1 MYEPEF
7 QQDKKVKDY
16 WFFCYF
22 GNGMNPKD
30 LAYLKCKNIDGEYLT
45 FIRAKTE
52 RATRT
57 DPKLITA
64 YINEDM
70 QKVIERWGNKDKS
83 SANYIFPILDL
94 NADPMQQYN
103 RVKSFAKFINNG
115 MLNITQRQ
123 LINRKA
129 TNMECRHTFS
139 TVLKRSG
146 ASTEFIQE
154 ALGHT
159 DKKTTENYLDSFEK
173 VMKKEYSARL
183 KAFKTLAVEL

>member
-1 MYEPEF
+1 MINVNHRTKTTVGIKLRALRAVFNEAIENGIIKREKCYPFGLRRYQIPASRNIKKALELGDVQKMYEDEPEF
-7 QQDKKVKDY
+7 QQDKKAKDY

-30 LAYLKCKNIDGEYLT
+30 LAYLKYKNIDGEYLT

-70 QKVIERWGNKDKS
+70 QKIIERWGNKDKS
-83 SANYIFPILDL
+83 PANYIFPILDL

-103 RVKSFAKFINNG
+103 RVKSFAKF
-115 MLNITQRQ
+115 
-123 LINRKA
+123 
-129 TNMECRHTFS
+129 
-139 TVLKRSG
+139 
-146 ASTEFIQE
+146 
-154 ALGHT
+154 
-159 DKKTTENYLDSFEK
+159 Y
-173 VMKKEYSARL
+173 
-183 KAFKTLAVEL
+183 